1 MLKKWIK
8 NGRKVVSCGMDTA
21 ALLLE
26 NQELKTENE
35 RLKFRLAE
43 LLRLIHGQKSERF
56 VSPSSTHSTEQL
68 LLDFGE
74 VAPVDISAAEA
85 ASPEVEEITYQRKKQ
100 QHPGRHP
107 IPAHLPAE
115 EVVIMPQA
123 SVEGLQEIGKTVVET
138 LEYKPGSLIRRRYIL
153 PKYALAN
160 GGGVLQGSMPSRPL
174 PKSIA
179 ESGLLSY
186 LITQKF
192 VYHLPFYRLIQ
203 LFKQEY
209 DARLRANTLNDWFT
223 GVCELLQPLYE
234 CLRKKVLASGYIQA
248 DESPIQVQDEQKQG
262 NTHKGYQWIYSAPL
276 LDLLFFEYQKG
287 RGENSPKELLKQF
300 SGTLQTDGYEVYDK
314 LVKHRDDIVHAGCM
328 AHARRYFF
336 KAKDVEPLAETALA
350 YFARLYAIE
359 RHIKEQEMDSNATQ
373 LHRQQEA
380 IPVLNTLFAWAEEQR
395 AGALPKSPFGK
406 ALHYLLQRK
415 EKLTRYCHDGNV
427 EIDNNLVENSIR
439 PLALGRKNYLFAG
452 SHDAA
457 QRIAMMY
464 SFFGSCKKQNIN
476 PQQWLKAVLDKIAT
490 HPINKIEELLP
501 GKWVTAQ
508 DP

>member
-1 MLKKWIK
+1 
-8 NGRKVVSCGMDTA
+8 MDTA
-21 ALLLE
+21 ALVLE
-26 NQELKTENE
+26 NEQLKTENE
-35 RLKFRLAE
+35 RLRFRLAE

-56 VSPSSTHSTEQL
+56 VPASSTHSTEQL

-74 VAPVDISAAEA
+74 VAPVDISAAETA
-85 ASPEVEEITYQRKKQ
+85 NPEVEEIVYQRKKQ

-107 IPAHLPAE
+107 IPAHLPVE
-115 EVVIMPQA
+115 KIVIMPEA
-123 SVEGLQEIGKTVVET
+123 SVEGLQKIGETVLDT
-138 LEYKPGSLIRRRYIL
+138 MEYKPGSLICRRYIL

-160 GGGVLQGSMPSRPL
+160 SEGVVQGSMPARPL

-192 VYHLPFYRLIQ
+192 VYHQPFYRLIQ

-209 DARLRANTLNDWFT
+209 DARLRANTLNDWFS
-223 GVCELLQPLYE
+223 GVCQLLQPLYE
-234 CLRKKVLASGYIQA
+234 CLRKKVLSSGYIQA
-248 DESPIQVQDEQKQG
+248 DESPIQVQDEQKKG
-262 NTHKGYQWIYSAPL
+262 KTHKGYQWIYAAPL
-276 LDLLFFEYQKG
+276 LNLIFFEYQKG
-287 RGENSPKELLKQF
+287 RGENSPKELLRQF

-314 LVKHRDDIVHAGCM
+314 LVKHRNDIVHAGCM

-336 KAKDVEPLAETALA
+336 KAQDTEPLAQTALA
-350 YFARLYAIE
+350 YFGKLYAIE
-359 RHIKEQEMDSNATQ
+359 RHIKEQEMDSSATQ
-373 LHRQQEA
+373 LYREEKA
-380 IPVLNTLFAWAEEQR
+380 IPVLDTLFAWAEGQQPT
-395 AGALPKSPFGK
+395 ALPKSPFGK
-406 ALHYLLQRK
+406 ALYYLLQRK
-415 EKLTRYCHDGNV
+415 EKLYRYCHNADL

-464 SFFGSCKKQNIN
+464 SFFGTCKKQNIQ

-508 DP
+508 NP